1 MVSRRLAVAT
11 TLFLLCSCGGGDNTG
26 NAGASSLVAPAP
38 PPSPPRPPLS
48 ASDWGM
54 RSLYGGTI
62 TGAST
67 QDIIVVIDG
76 AGALWGVYGT
86 GASTDFRPVGMILS
100 STPAESTATRLV
112 APGLDLAPI
121 SSSRFSINLAFDP
134 TVPSMNGTVGSKS
147 VAGGMPPGKGN
158 DVNAAASLSTVT
170 GPWTMRPS
178 IGSPFVIDIDAT
190 GIFAGG
196 TAECLVQGEIRPGN
210 ASKNYFAVALR
221 YAARASM
228 ACEERYTHYSEFSGF
243 ALAYPLEGGGTQLV
257 LMTWDVWDGFALL
270 ASGKR

>member
-38 PPSPPRPPLS
+38 LPSPPRPPLS

-100 STPAESTATRLV
+100 STPSESRR
-112 APGLDLAPI
+112 PDSPR
-121 SSSRFSINLAFDP
+121 S
-134 TVPSMNGTVGSKS
+134 
-147 VAGGMPPGKGN
+147 
-158 DVNAAASLSTVT
+158 AST
-170 GPWTMRPS
+170 WRPS
-178 IGSPFVIDIDAT
+178 RPRDSAST
-190 GIFAGG
+190 WRS
-196 TAECLVQGEIRPGN
+196 IRQSQ
-210 ASKNYFAVALR
+210 A
-221 YAARASM
+221 
-228 ACEERYTHYSEFSGF
+228 
-243 ALAYPLEGGGTQLV
+243 
-257 LMTWDVWDGFALL
+257 
-270 ASGKR
+270 